1 MNRRHGTVD
10 SAAGLIPFGHLGWG
24 YRDRSE
30 FLIRA
35 AEYIADGLAQN
46 QWVEYVGSGNRE
58 QLRAELS
65 LLPVDTSDVKITD
78 ALEFYAVPSGDVI
91 DPQIALATRIAAV
104 DNAITLG
111 YSGFR
116 AVVDVTSMV
125 LRPDQR
131 DAFAQF
137 EFLIDQTM
145 AALPVSALCAYDHSQ
160 LDAVAAGLICLHP
173 LVGGAGP
180 AFQVFAEPGADFAL
194 AGEIDSVDAEAFRS
208 ALQRIWPLIG
218 VDEVIVDARD
228 VKFIGHRHLLEIE
241 WSAHA
246 DGRTVVLR
254 DAPRIVTRLV
264 DLLHLNHVRV
274 KPATSAS

>member
-65 LLPVDTSDVKITD
+65 LLPVDTGDVKITD
-78 ALEFYAVPSGDVI
+78 ALEFYAVPSGDVV
-91 DPQIALATRIAAV
+91 DPQVAVATQIAAV
-104 DNAITLG
+104 ESAIAQG

-116 AVVDVTSMV
+116 AVVDATSV
-125 LRPDQR
+125 ARRPDQR
-131 DAFAQF
+131 DTLAQF
-137 EFLIDQTM
+137 EFLIDQQM
-145 AALPVSALCAYDHSQ
+145 ALLPVSALCAYDLTQ
-160 LDAVAAGLICLHP
+160 IDAGGLICLHP

-180 AFQVFAEPGADFAL
+180 AFRVFAEPGADLAL

-208 ALQRIWPLIG
+208 ALQRIWPLLSD
-218 VDEVIVDARD
+218 DEILVDARD
-228 VKFIGHRHLLEIE
+228 VKFIGHRHLLELE

-246 DGRTVVLR
+246 DGRTVVLQ